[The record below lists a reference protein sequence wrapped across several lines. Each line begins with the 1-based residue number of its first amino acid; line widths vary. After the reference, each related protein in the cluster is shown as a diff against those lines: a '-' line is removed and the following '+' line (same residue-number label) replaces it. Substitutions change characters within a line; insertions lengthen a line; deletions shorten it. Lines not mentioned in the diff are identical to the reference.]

1 MIRWLYIN
9 RIEAYFKTWEHSKKG
24 EGREADQLKKKT
36 GLLRFENRTLSGL
49 WKQIFYEDG
58 LHG

>member
-1 MIRWLYIN
+1 MGAL
-9 RIEAYFKTWEHSKKG
+9 EEG
-24 EGREADQLKKKT
+24 GREGGRSVKKKKT